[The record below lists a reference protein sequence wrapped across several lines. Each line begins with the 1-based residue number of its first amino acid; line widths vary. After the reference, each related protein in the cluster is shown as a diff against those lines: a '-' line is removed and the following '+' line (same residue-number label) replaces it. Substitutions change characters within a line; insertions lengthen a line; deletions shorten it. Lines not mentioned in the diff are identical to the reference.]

1 MLPISNISRQ
11 KKIFPHT
18 MRAPREN
25 GVPHSPAYISGRGW
39 GGETPLFGCELNNLM
54 IKIVLQGGEGFFIQ
68 VDINVGKIYFLRL
81 FLENYMITRYM
92 NMVIIKL
99 Y

>member
-54 IKIVLQGGEGFFIQ
+54 IKIVLQGGGFFSYKLISTL
-68 VDINVGKIYFLRL
+68 GKFTFFVYF
-81 FLENYMITRYM
+81 
-92 NMVIIKL
+92 
-99 Y
+99 

>member
-18 MRAPREN
+18 MRATRVN

-54 IKIVLQGGEGFFIQ
+54 IKIVLQGGGFFSYKLISTL
-68 VDINVGKIYFLRL
+68 GKLTFFIYF
-81 FLENYMITRYM
+81 
-92 NMVIIKL
+92 
-99 Y
+99 